1 MNAQT
6 PKPRHSRRSRPGGL
20 IAVSTGFLA
29 AAASVVAVGLIS
41 LGLVPSLQ

>member
-6 PKPRHSRRSRPGGL
+6 PEPRHSRRSRPWGL